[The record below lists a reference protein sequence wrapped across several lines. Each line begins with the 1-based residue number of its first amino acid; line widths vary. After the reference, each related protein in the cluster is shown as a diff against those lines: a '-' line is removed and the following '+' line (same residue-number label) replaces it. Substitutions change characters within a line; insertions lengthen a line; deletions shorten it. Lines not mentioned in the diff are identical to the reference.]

1 VAKAPREQVFA
12 ALYQLLLTGDYPF
25 EIVNEGQG
33 RLMRQWDQ
41 FPSAN
46 QPALYLQEG
55 PQKAEQNTPGGALG
69 LNRWLYTAKAWFLFR
84 RDAAVL
90 PATVYNQIL
99 DAVDAVIVPPAFP
112 GQKQTL
118 AAQNGG
124 KPLVTNVRLTEAMWD
139 EGTLD
144 PVVGQ
149 VIVMVGF
156 EILTSN

>member
-1 VAKAPREQVFA
+1 MAKAKRETVFA

-25 EIVNEGQG
+25 DIVNEDDG

-41 FPSAN
+41 FPSVN

-55 PQKAEQNTPGGALG
+55 SQKAEQNTPGGALG
-69 LNRWLYTAKAWFLFR
+69 LNRWLYNAKAWFFFR
-84 RDAAVL
+84 RQGDVL
-90 PATVYNQIL
+90 PATMYNNIL
-99 DAVDAVIVPPAFP
+99 DAVDALIVPVNFP

-124 KPLVTNVRLTEAMWD
+124 VPLVTNVRVTEAMWD

-144 PVVGQ
+144 PTAGQ
-149 VIVMVGF
+149 VIVMVGL

>member
-1 VAKAPREQVFA
+1 MDKAPREQVFA

-55 PQKAEQNTPGGALG
+55 PQKAEQNTPSGSLA
-69 LNRWLYTAKAWFLFR
+69 LNRWLYNAKAWFLFR
-84 RDAAVL
+84 RDASVL

-99 DAVDAVIVPPAFP
+99 DVVEAVINPPNLARSP
-112 GQKQTL
+112 QTL

-124 KPLVTNVRLTEAMWD
+124 KPLVTNVRVTEAMWD

-149 VIVMVGF
+149 VIVMVGL